1 MKYIFNVGDIVE
13 VVDDVNNEH
22 KQMVG
27 IIGIIQDVIVGSD
40 NNTLYGI
47 EITQGNLNIDK
58 EVMIEMNDFLL
69 YFLARELE
77 LR

>member
-1 MKYIFNVGDIVE
+1 MEYIFNVGDVVE
-13 VVDDVNNEH
+13 VIDDVNNEN

-27 IIGIIQDVIVGSD
+27 ITGIVRDVIVGSD
-40 NNTLYGI
+40 SNTLYGI
-47 EITQGNLNIDK
+47 EIVEGNKNIDK
-58 EVMIEMNDFLL
+58 EEMCELNDFLL

>member
-27 IIGIIQDVIVGSD
+27 IIGIVQDVIVGSD